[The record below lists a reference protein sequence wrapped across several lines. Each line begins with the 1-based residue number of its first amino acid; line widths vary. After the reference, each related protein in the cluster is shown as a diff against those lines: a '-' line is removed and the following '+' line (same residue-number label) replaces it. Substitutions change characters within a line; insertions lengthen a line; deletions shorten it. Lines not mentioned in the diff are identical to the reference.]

1 MNDPADVSIR
11 RLAFV
16 LIPRFNMTALVTT
29 LEPLR
34 IANYL
39 SGQSLYDWRFLSV
52 DGGLV
57 TASNGMT
64 LDSEPLSGAKAQWD
78 AIFVCGSW
86 NSEHYE
92 NAALFAWLRRMD
104 RRGVTLGA
112 MDIGAFIL
120 ARAKLLSGFKATA
133 QWSCL
138 QAFSEQYPGTIAQEQ
153 LYVIDRKR
161 VTSGGGVAGLDMMLH
176 EIEQRHGRQLAL
188 EVSDQLLHY
197 PVRDP
202 DAPQRMALGSKQSEL
217 HPVVREAIAIMEYN
231 LEEPVAVPV
240 LAKTVGVSQ
249 RKLERL
255 FRKYVGSSVVSFYH
269 VLRLQYARALLTNTN
284 LSVREVSVASG
295 FASMS
300 YFTKSFSAHF
310 GKRPREYREA
320 WPDMDAGPSWPGT
333 TALLVEAAKS
343 ARNLARKPPG
353 LAG

>member
-1 MNDPADVSIR
+1 MTGQAEHS
-11 RLAFV
+11 AQTFAMV
-16 LIPRFNMTALVTT
+16 LIPRFNMTALATT

-39 SGQSLYDWRFLSV
+39 STRTLYHWRFLSI
-52 DGGLV
+52 DGGTV

-64 LDSEPLSGAKAQWD
+64 LESEAFAQTDDRWD
-78 AIFVCGSW
+78 AILVCGSW
-86 NSEHYE
+86 DSEHYD
-92 NAALFAWLRRMD
+92 NAKLFAWLRRMD

-120 ARAKLLSGFKATA
+120 ARAKLLAGYRATV

-138 QAFSEQYPGTIAQEQ
+138 QAFSEQYPGTVAEEQ
-153 LYVIDRKR
+153 LYVIDRNR
-161 VTSGGGVAGLDMMLH
+161 MTSGGGVAGLDMMLH
-176 EIEQRHGRQLAL
+176 EVERRHGRQLAL
-188 EVSDQLLHY
+188 EVADQILHY
-197 PVRDP
+197 PVRGP
-202 DAPQRMALGSKQSEL
+202 EAPQRMALGSKQSEL
-217 HPVVREAIAIMEYN
+217 HPVVRDAIAIMEDA
-231 LEEPVAVPV
+231 LEEPVSVPA
-240 LAKTVGVSQ
+240 LAERLGVSQ

-255 FRKYVGSSVVSFYH
+255 FREYLGSSVVGFYH

-310 GKRPREYREA
+310 GKRPREYRDA
-320 WPDMDAGPSWPGT
+320 WPDLDPGPIWPGT

-343 ARNLARKPPG
+343 ARNPA
-353 LAG
+353 

>member
-1 MNDPADVSIR
+1 MTGQAEQS
-11 RLAFV
+11 AQTFAMV
-16 LIPRFNMTALVTT
+16 LIPRFNMTALATT

-39 SGQSLYDWRFLSV
+39 STRTLYHWRFLSI
-52 DGGLV
+52 DGGTV

-64 LDSEPLSGAKAQWD
+64 LESEAFAQTDDRWD
-78 AIFVCGSW
+78 AILVCGSW
-86 NSEHYE
+86 DSEHYD
-92 NAALFAWLRRMD
+92 NAKLFAWLRRMD

-120 ARAKLLSGFKATA
+120 ARAKLLAGYRATV

-138 QAFSEQYPGTIAQEQ
+138 QAFAEQYPGTVAEEQ
-153 LYVIDRKR
+153 LYVIDRNR
-161 VTSGGGVAGLDMMLH
+161 MTSGGGVAGLDMMLH
-176 EIEQRHGRQLAL
+176 EVERRHGRQLAL
-188 EVSDQLLHY
+188 EVADQILHY
-197 PVRDP
+197 PVRGP
-202 DAPQRMALGSKQSEL
+202 EAPQRMALGSKQSEL
-217 HPVVREAIAIMEYN
+217 HPVVRDAIAIMEDA
-231 LEEPVAVPV
+231 LEEPVSVPA
-240 LAKTVGVSQ
+240 LAERLGVSQ

-255 FRKYVGSSVVSFYH
+255 FRKYLGSSVVGFYH

-284 LSVREVSVASG
+284 LSVREVSEVSVASG

-320 WPDMDAGPSWPGT
+320 WPDLDPGPIWPGT

-343 ARNLARKPPG
+343 ARNPA
-353 LAG
+353 

>member
-1 MNDPADVSIR
+1 MKDQAEEAAQR
-11 RLAFV
+11 FAFV
-16 LIPRFNMTALVTT
+16 LIPRFNMTALATT

-39 SGQSLYDWRFLSV
+39 SARRLYEWRFLSV
-52 DGGLV
+52 DGGTV
-57 TASNGMT
+57 TASNAMT
-64 LDSEPLSGAKAQWD
+64 LDSEAFARTDDRWD

-86 NSEHYE
+86 DSEHYE
-92 NAALFAWLRRMD
+92 NPKLFAWLRRMD

-120 ARAKLLSGFKATA
+120 ARAKLLSGYKATA

-138 QAFSEQYPGTIAQEQ
+138 QAFTEQYPGTIAEEQ
-153 LYVIDRKR
+153 LYVIDRNR
-161 VTSGGGVAGLDMMLH
+161 MTSGGGIAGLDMMLH
-176 EIEQRHGRQLAL
+176 EIERRHGRQLAL
-188 EVSDQLLHY
+188 EVADQILHY
-197 PVRDP
+197 PVRGP
-202 DAPQRMALGSKQSEL
+202 EAPQRMALGSKQSEL
-217 HPVVREAIAIMEYN
+217 HPAVRDAIALMEGN
-231 LEEPVAVPV
+231 LEEPVSVPA
-240 LAKTVGVSQ
+240 LADTVGVSQ

-255 FRKYVGSSVVSFYH
+255 FRKYVGSSVIGFYH

-320 WPDMDAGPSWPGT
+320 WPDPDAGPIWPGT
-333 TALLVEAAKS
+333 TALLVDIAKA
-343 ARNLARKPPG
+343 ARNPP
-353 LAG
+353 

>member
-1 MNDPADVSIR
+1 MNDPADASAQKV
-11 RLAFV
+11 AFV

-39 SGQSLYDWRFLSV
+39 SGQTLYDWRFLSV
-52 DGGLV
+52 DGDVV
-57 TASNGMT
+57 TASNGMN
-64 LDSEPLSGAKAQWD
+64 LGSEPLGGAGDHWD

-86 NSEHYE
+86 DSEHYE
-92 NAALFAWLRRMD
+92 NAELFAWLRRMD

-120 ARAKLLSGFKATA
+120 ARAKLLSGYKATA

-161 VTSGGGVAGLDMMLH
+161 MTSGGGIAGLDMMLH

-188 EVSDQLLHY
+188 EVSDQILHY
-197 PVRDP
+197 PVREP

-217 HPVVREAIAIMEYN
+217 HPVVREVIAAMEEN
-231 LEEPVAVPV
+231 LEEPVSVPD
-240 LAKTVGVSQ
+240 LARTAGVSQ

-255 FRKYVGSSVVSFYH
+255 FRKYVGSSVISFYH

-320 WPDMDAGPSWPGT
+320 WPDMDPGPIWPGT
-333 TALLVEAAKS
+333 TALLFEAAKS
-343 ARNLARKPPG
+343 ARNLARTRPG
-353 LAG
+353 MAD